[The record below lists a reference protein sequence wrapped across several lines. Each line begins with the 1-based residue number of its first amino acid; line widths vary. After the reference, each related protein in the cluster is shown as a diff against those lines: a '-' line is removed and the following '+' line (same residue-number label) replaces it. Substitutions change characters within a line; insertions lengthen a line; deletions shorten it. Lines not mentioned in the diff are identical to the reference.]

1 MMMKWTLVLLEVKEV
16 LTVRRKKMMM
26 KRSIIESFKNEKEVF
41 SLLVILD
48 YPLSSL

>member
-16 LTVRRKKMMM
+16 LIVRRKKKMM
-26 KRSIIESFKNEKEVF
+26 KRSIIESFKSEKEVF